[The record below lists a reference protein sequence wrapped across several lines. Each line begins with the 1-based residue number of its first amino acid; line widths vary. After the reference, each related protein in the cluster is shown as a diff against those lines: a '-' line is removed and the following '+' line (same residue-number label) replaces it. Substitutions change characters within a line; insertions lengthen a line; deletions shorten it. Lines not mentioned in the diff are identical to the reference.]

1 MSIDTKRS
9 GFESVELFDSELRIN
24 PISYGIR
31 DVIRGWEIENNKD
44 LNREGPVIVLKFSG
58 PLKKPTIIGID

>member
-9 GFESVELFDSELRIN
+9 GFESVDLFDSELRIN
-24 PISYGIR
+24 PISYGVR
-31 DVIRGWEIENNKD
+31 DVIREWEIENNKD

-58 PLKKPTIIGID
+58 PLKKPTIFGID